1 MPVTLPTTMAH
12 ATAMYADICQ
22 DPSKCTNP
30 ISDVVSKETAGWT
43 EDYCCGDCY
52 ICGLWHDSFDVY
64 GDYGIV

>member
-22 DPSKCTNP
+22 DPLKCTNP
-30 ISDVVSKETAGWT
+30 ISDVVSQKTGGWT

-64 GDYGIV
+64 GAYGIV